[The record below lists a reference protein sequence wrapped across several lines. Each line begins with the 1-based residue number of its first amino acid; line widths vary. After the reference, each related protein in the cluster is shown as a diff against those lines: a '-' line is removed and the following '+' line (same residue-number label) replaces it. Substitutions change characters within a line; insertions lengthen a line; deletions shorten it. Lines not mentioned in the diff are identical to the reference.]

1 MAHRVKVL
9 GGKPKGLEF
18 SSQDASGRRRE
29 FISYKMSFDFHT
41 YPMIYTCSSPQTI
54 NKCLNKKYFKVD
66 QILQHTPPGPSPT
79 AQSEEALTSSSPVNT
94 LGKFKD
100 IQFCSI
106 IEYDCDA
113 RDEVFIEI
121 CKNLKYHINRTVIQ
135 YKIPDM
141 NGQKTRRR
149 SHNLVAGQ
157 FSWGQHRVSLAN
169 LRSPIEV
176 QRLWGTHAHIG
187 TP

>member
-66 QILQHTPPGPSPT
+66 
-79 AQSEEALTSSSPVNT
+79 
-94 LGKFKD
+94 
-100 IQFCSI
+100 
-106 IEYDCDA
+106 
-113 RDEVFIEI
+113 
-121 CKNLKYHINRTVIQ
+121 
-135 YKIPDM
+135 
-141 NGQKTRRR
+141 
-149 SHNLVAGQ
+149 
-157 FSWGQHRVSLAN
+157 
-169 LRSPIEV
+169 
-176 QRLWGTHAHIG
+176 
-187 TP
+187 